1 MAKAP
6 ARNTRSQPQPAAEQA
21 TTLPDQPPSRAQ
33 RQEVPQALDKHGKR
47 DGPITSSPPIR
58 RHYAALARWVDALQA
73 KGRYTFTTAEAT
85 AALPSSPVAVSLA
98 LHRLVKQRR
107 LAHPR
112 RGIYVVVPPEYR
124 ALGAPPPSWYI
135 DDIMR
140 SLGRPYYVGL
150 LSAAALHGAGHQQP
164 QELEVMTD
172 RPLRPVTVGKSR
184 IRWITNR
191 DAAETPTRDV
201 NTPTGTMR
209 ISTPEATALD
219 LVRYARRVG
228 GLSHITTV
236 LTELADVID
245 AEQLVATADAVA
257 DIATAQRLGY
267 LLEAA
272 GWRDITGPL
281 ATWVTAQQPW
291 TVALDPGT
299 PDRGVPS
306 ARPWQVAVNTVL
318 EPDL

>member
-1 MAKAP
+1 MTKAP
-6 ARNTRSQPQPAAEQA
+6 ALDTRSQPQPSTKG
-21 TTLPDQPPSRAQ
+21 TTEPLPHVTRHEIPPAFGGQ
-33 RQEVPQALDKHGKR
+33 QKR
-47 DGPITSSPPIR
+47 DRPITSSPRTP

-73 KGRYTFTTAEAT
+73 KGRYTFTTAEVT
-85 AALPSSPVAVSLA
+85 AALPSSTAAVSLA
-98 LHRLVKQRR
+98 LHRLLKQRR

-135 DDIMR
+135 DDTMR
-140 SLGRPYYVGL
+140 SLGRPYYVAL

-164 QELEVMTD
+164 QELEVITD

-184 IRWITNR
+184 IRWITKR
-191 DAAETPTRDV
+191 DVAQTPTREV

-209 ISTPEATALD
+209 VSTPEATALD

-228 GLSHITTV
+228 GLSHVTTV
-236 LTELADVID
+236 LTELADEID
-245 AEQLVATADAVA
+245 AGQLVETADTIA

-267 LLEAA
+267 LLEVA
-272 GWRDITGPL
+272 GRRDVTGPL
-281 ATWVTAQQPW
+281 ATWITAQQPW
-291 TVALDPGT
+291 PVALDPGT
-299 PDRGVPS
+299 QDRGAPS
-306 ARPWQVAVNTVL
+306 AQPWNVAVNAVV

>member
-1 MAKAP
+1 MANAP
-6 ARNTRSQPQPAAEQA
+6 ARQSRFHPQP
-21 TTLPDQPPSRAQ
+21 L
-33 RQEVPQALDKHGKR
+33 VP
-47 DGPITSSPPIR
+47 
-58 RHYAALARWVDALQA
+58 RHHAALARWTDVLQA
-73 KGRYTFTTAEAT
+73 KGRYTFTTAEVT
-85 AALPSSPVAVSLA
+85 AALPSSTAAVGLA

-135 DDIMR
+135 DDTMR
-140 SLGRPYYVGL
+140 ALGRPYYVAL

-164 QELEVMTD
+164 QELEVITD

-184 IRWITNR
+184 IRWITKR

-209 ISTPEATALD
+209 VSTPEATALD

-228 GLSHITTV
+228 GLSHVATV

-245 AEQLVATADAVA
+245 AEHLVATADAIA
-257 DIATAQRLGY
+257 DVATAQRLGY

-272 GWRDITGPL
+272 GRGEVTGPL
-281 ATWVTAQQPW
+281 ATWVTAQEPW
-291 TVALDPGT
+291 PVALDPGT
-299 PDRGVPS
+299 QDRGAPC
-306 ARPWQVAVNTVL
+306 AQPWNVAMNVVI